1 MNDYRK
7 LFENI
12 GFFPY
17 FVKALLED
25 FDPELEDTTL
35 NRTQR
40 KTLIF
45 LTKESGKTMSELS
58 ERAVL
63 EKGSFTTV
71 IDKLIAEGLAERER
85 DENDRRKIIVTITD
99 KGREIAETI
108 SDKLCEHLETKLSR
122 LPEEDFKEVI
132 ATTEMVKKVSM
143 KLTKL
148 NTK

>member
-1 MNDYRK
+1 
-7 LFENI
+7 
-12 GFFPY
+12 
-17 FVKALLED
+17 
-25 FDPELEDTTL
+25 
-35 NRTQR
+35 
-40 KTLIF
+40 
-45 LTKESGKTMSELS
+45 MSELS